1 MTEPIAIT
9 PQSLVQSA
17 KLSVSDSGQ
26 LIAAD
31 PGLYDI
37 LGWPAT
43 ELIGHRLAELV
54 HRTDLQKLSDYL
66 TDPLTKGHSVGLR
79 FTHRTEGWC
88 PCRLTHLEEASAFE
102 LSLDTATRT
111 DEDTDQRSE
120 SARFN
125 HLPLVSWSSSSIE
138 SISQTLEARAG
149 ATPYFVVLDE
159 DVRLCF
165 ISPALLRQLNQREA
179 DLLTLEPHS
188 IPKALGIQCDLE
200 KERRQLLH
208 ALYQGEQFGSLEP
221 PDSLEPPLNL
231 YRDQPDAEPPT
242 DQVSTE
248 HAKAT
253 IYLVHQLPEPPRTAQ
268 VPADDEL
275 INKSVSAFATELRG
289 ILSDIAEQVSALP
302 EQGLDPTQSQSVEH
316 ISHQTGHA
324 MRLNDA
330 LSLLATLG
338 DTTQAVVN
346 PGEWLDRGFP
356 LIQLLW
362 SPDEPVTL

>member
-26 LIAAD
+26 LIEAD
-31 PGLYDI
+31 PGLYDL

-54 HRTDLQKLSDYL
+54 HRTDLPKLSDYL
-66 TDPLTKGHSVGLR
+66 ADPLTKGHSVGLR
-79 FTHRTEGWC
+79 FTHRTDGWC
-88 PCRLTHLEEASAFE
+88 PCRLTHLEEESAFE

-111 DEDTDQRSE
+111 NEDTDQRSE

-179 DLLTLEPHS
+179 DLLTLERHS

-208 ALYQGEQFGSLEP
+208 ALYQGEQFDSLEP
-221 PDSLEPPLNL
+221 PVSLEPPLNL
-231 YRDQPDAEPPT
+231 QR
-242 DQVSTE
+242 ST
-248 HAKAT
+248 
-253 IYLVHQLPEPPRTAQ
+253 
-268 VPADDEL
+268 
-275 INKSVSAFATELRG
+275 
-289 ILSDIAEQVSALP
+289 
-302 EQGLDPTQSQSVEH
+302 
-316 ISHQTGHA
+316 
-324 MRLNDA
+324 
-330 LSLLATLG
+330 
-338 DTTQAVVN
+338 
-346 PGEWLDRGFP
+346 
-356 LIQLLW
+356 
-362 SPDEPVTL
+362 